1 MTSPLDR
8 IDHAILKALQNDGRL
23 SNKELAAQVG
33 LAPSSCLERVRR
45 LRADG
50 VLTRFGAE
58 VDLDA
63 LGVGLQAMITVQ
75 LQGHAGKNVETLWA
89 HIQDLPELIAAY
101 HVSGREDFM
110 VHVAVRDTAH
120 LRDLNLNAF
129 AKRDEVAHI
138 STALIFD
145 HHRSPTSPNYL

>member
-1 MTSPLDR
+1 MKKPLDR
-8 IDHAILKALQNDGRL
+8 IDHAILEALQNDGRL
-23 SNKELAAQVG
+23 SNKELAARID

-45 LRADG
+45 LRAEG
-50 VLTRFGAE
+50 VLQRFGAE
-58 VDLDA
+58 VNLEA

-75 LQGHAGKNVETLWA
+75 LQGHAGETLENLWA
-89 HIQDLPELIAAY
+89 HIQGLPELIAAY

-129 AKRDEVAHI
+129 ASRDEVAHI

-145 HHRSPTSPNYL
+145 HHRSPTAPSYR